1 MQNEDFLKTVEGAAK
16 DAGSKVFELS
26 EVPDIRIKPENWMSS
41 KPRAYIKYLLNLEM
55 DAEKLG
61 EEIEKYLKFQENRML
76 KVVE

>member
-1 MQNEDFLKTVEGAAK
+1 
-16 DAGSKVFELS
+16 
-26 EVPDIRIKPENWMSS
+26 MSS